1 MQAFIYHLGAW
12 TLATAASFGFMALVE
27 LVERGGRKH

>member
-12 TLATAASFGFMALVE
+12 TFATVASFGFMALVG
-27 LVERGGRKH
+27 LIERGGGKH